1 MSASVL
7 NHWNGSDGS
16 TTFTDEIA
24 GRTWSIVTGTP
35 ELDTAFKFLG
45 SASLMALVASST
57 IAWVRTNDFSFDET
71 GSLTAEG
78 RIRLTSGGGGGFGL
92 RTAAGGNTITV
103 DLSLDGENAIY
114 VTVANS
120 GGGNIVSYANTS
132 AGLSAGTF
140 YHVAVVRDVGAGTW
154 SVFFNG
160 TRIHQTASA
169 ANSTE
174 IAKFDLIGYGGGD
187 GEGAWFDETRLT
199 DQVEYSGATYTPPS
213 DELAD
218 VVLASIAA
226 VEEGDTIEVT
236 AYAWETFAGDA
247 ELALAADANLAPAE
261 FSGDVALTFS
271 GSAQRGVQG
280 FDGVATLTLSMSGAL
295 ERRVPSSVSS
305 ELTYSEIAVGRYTGE
320 IIADLVK
327 PGLEIVGDVDA

>member
-1 MSASVL
+1 MSASAL

-16 TTFTDEIA
+16 TTFTDEVA
-24 GRTWSIVTGTP
+24 GRTWSIVTGSP

-57 IAWVRTNDFSFDET
+57 IAWVRTNTFSFDES
-71 GSLTAEG
+71 GSLTLET
-78 RIRLTSGGGGGFGL
+78 RLRLTSNGGGGINVQ
-92 RTAAGGNTITV
+92 TSGGANTISV
-103 DLSLDGENAIY
+103 DVSLDGENAIY

-160 TRIHQTASA
+160 TRIHQTVSA

-174 IAKFDLIGYGGGD
+174 IAKLSVLGYGGSD
-187 GEGAWFDETRLT
+187 GEGAWFDETRLSDT
-199 DQVEYSGATYTPPS
+199 PEYSGATYTPPS
-213 DELAD
+213 SELVDIVVAIVDAQEGAD
-218 VVLASIAA
+218 AADFTVLLGEKFS
-226 VEEGDTIEVT
+226 TT
-236 AYAWETFAGDA
+236 
-247 ELALAADANLAPAE
+247 LALSLTVDTDAAERELEGAMGMGFTLGMGAA
-261 FSGDVALTFS
+261 
-271 GSAQRGVQG
+271 VQG
-280 FDGVATLTLSMSGAL
+280 FGTTFAMALVLGGAL
-295 ERRVPSSVSS
+295 ERRVPSGVSG
-305 ELTYSEIAVGRYTGE
+305 ELSWIDIAAVADSGE
-320 IIADLVK
+320 IIAELQR